1 MIPAVASSATDA
13 SAAATR
19 GSLAVLRLALR
30 EFRCY
35 RQAAIETD
43 GASVVLTGPNG
54 AGKTNLLEAV
64 SFLAPGR
71 GLRRAGLAE
80 IERHGAETRWAVSA
94 TVTQPTGPVT
104 IGTGR
109 DPDAGEDSERRVVR
123 IDGQTQRGPV
133 VLGDLVALSWLTPAM
148 DRLFADGSSA
158 RRRFVDRLALG
169 FDPDHARRVAAYE
182 QAMRERAK
190 LLERGSADPAW
201 IAALEETMA
210 GEGVAVAAARK
221 QMVDRLARAVEETE
235 GPFPVPGLALTGELA
250 LWLEQMPALEAEE
263 KLAASLAQSRRR
275 DAEAGRAGAG
285 PHRDDLS
292 VTFRAKNQ
300 AARLCSTGEQKALLV
315 AIVLAHARLV
325 MAERGQPPLL
335 LLDEIAAHLD
345 ASRRAALF
353 QEIGRI
359 GAQAWMTGT
368 DEMLFT
374 PLNGRARFFRVT
386 DATVQPR

>member
-1 MIPAVASSATDA
+1 M
-13 SAAATR
+13 
-19 GSLAVLRLALR
+19 LRLTVS

-35 RQAAIETD
+35 RRAEVVTD
-43 GASVVLTGPNG
+43 GYGVVLTGPNG

-80 IERHGAETRWAVSA
+80 IERHGATARWAVSA
-94 TVTQPTGPVT
+94 AVTQPGGPVT

-109 DPDAGEDSERRVVR
+109 DPDAGAESERRMVR
-123 IDGQTQRGPV
+123 IDGQPQRGPA
-133 VLGDLVALSWLTPAM
+133 VLGDYMALSWLTPAM

-190 LLERGSADPAW
+190 LLEAGNADPAW
-201 IAALEETMA
+201 LDALEATMA
-210 GEGVAVAAARK
+210 GEGVAVAAARS
-221 QMVDRLARAVEETE
+221 QLVARLAALAAAAD
-235 GPFPVPGLALTGELA
+235 GPFPAPALAMTGELA
-250 LWLEQMPALEAEE
+250 LWLETMPALEAEE
-263 KLAASLAQSRRR
+263 RLVASLARARRR
-275 DAEAGRAGAG
+275 DAETGRAGAG
-285 PHRDDLS
+285 PHRDDLA
-292 VTFRAKNQ
+292 VVFRAKNQ
-300 AARLCSTGEQKALLV
+300 PARLCSTGEQKAMLV

-325 MAERGQPPLL
+325 AAERGRAPML

-345 ASRRAALF
+345 AQRRAALF

-359 GAQAWMTGT
+359 GCQAWMTGT
-368 DEMLFT
+368 DEMLFA
-374 PLNGRARFFRVT
+374 PLAGRARFFRVA

>member
-1 MIPAVASSATDA
+1 MIPAVASSATEA
-13 SAAATR
+13 SAVATQ

-80 IERHGAETRWAVSA
+80 IERHGADARWAVSA

-123 IDGQTQRGPV
+123 IDGQAQRGPV
-133 VLGDLVALSWLTPAM
+133 VLGELVALSWLTPAM

-190 LLERGSADPAW
+190 LLERGNADPAW

-250 LWLEQMPALEAEE
+250 AWLEQMPALDAEE

-345 ASRRAALF
+345 AGRRAALF

-374 PLNGRARFFRVT
+374 PLNGRARFFRVS